1 MRPACARLEV
11 PSVGEARAEPSCES
25 SPGSVAAC
33 WPAGAAAARAHRG
46 SEASTR
52 PFHAAFAC
60 AWRPRALS
68 STSASVCCHEHDHG
82 PLEPPCRRQVAR
94 PGGCLFASPPVSRG
108 VSRSRRS
115 RAGSGVK
122 DPNLDALLRDCSR
135 GRLRP
140 NPDRFRLLVSRAPL
154 FAPVW
159 MDTGRGRR
167 RRRCARLR
175 GARTEGSCCAGVPR
189 RIPILTNPRGLPSQ
203 GGSNRAGCVAWACR
217 SGPGRGPRLF
227 HRRRFRARDARTG
240 SGGSAT
246 RRGGM
251 ETIRSLA
258 GGPQRPLATS
268 AFE

>member
-1 MRPACARLEV
+1 MRPAFARLEV
-11 PSVGEARAEPSCES
+11 PSVGEARAEPSRES
-25 SPGSVAAC
+25 SPGSAAAR
-33 WPAGAAAARAHRG
+33 WPAGTAAARFRRCSG
-46 SEASTR
+46 ASTR

-82 PLEPPCRRQVAR
+82 PLEPPCRRRVAR
-94 PGGCLFASPPVSRG
+94 PGGCFFASPPVSRG
-108 VSRSRRS
+108 CRAAAEAGQGQGSRS
-115 RAGSGVK
+115 
-122 DPNLDALLRDCSR
+122 PNLDALLRDCSR

-154 FAPVW
+154 FAQVW
-159 MDTGRGRR
+159 RDTGRGRR

-175 GARTEGSCCAGVPR
+175 GARTEGSCGIGVPR

-203 GGSNRAGCVAWACR
+203 GGSNRAGCVSWACR
-217 SGPGRGPRLF
+217 SWPGRGPRLF

-240 SGGSAT
+240 SRGSAPW
-246 RRGGM
+246 RGGM